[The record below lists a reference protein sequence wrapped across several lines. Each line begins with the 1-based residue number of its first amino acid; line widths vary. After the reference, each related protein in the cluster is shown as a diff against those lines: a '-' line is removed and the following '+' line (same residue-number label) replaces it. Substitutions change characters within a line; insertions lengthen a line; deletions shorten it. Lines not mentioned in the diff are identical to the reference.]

1 MALRVLFEDPVAG
14 DVQLALPDRLR
25 LWINKSTLASRGFTK
40 VPQILSS
47 APVLVTAPSEI
58 PGPPSLPPLPSGNT
72 CLPVEGGDCEN
83 RSGGAF
89 PGEGVER

>member
-1 MALRVLFEDPVAG
+1 MVLRRLFEDPAAG

-25 LWINKSTLASRGFTK
+25 LWINKSTVASRGFTK

-47 APVLVTAPSEI
+47 APVLVTAPSEAA
-58 PGPPSLPPLPSGNT
+58 GPSSLPPLPSGNT
-72 CLPVEGGDCEN
+72 CLPVEDGNCEN

-89 PGEGVER
+89 PVEGVER